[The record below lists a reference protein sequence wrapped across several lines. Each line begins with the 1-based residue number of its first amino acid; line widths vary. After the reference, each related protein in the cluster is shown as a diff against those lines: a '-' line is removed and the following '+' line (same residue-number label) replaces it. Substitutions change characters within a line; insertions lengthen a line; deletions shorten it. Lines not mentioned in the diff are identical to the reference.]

1 MEKDEGEEEIG
12 LKQENEENRREG
24 AKGRGRR
31 QEGGTRKW
39 SLGGVKWI
47 MKNILKRTWECR

>member
-1 MEKDEGEEEIG
+1 MEKEEGEEGIG

-24 AKGRGRR
+24 RR
-31 QEGGTRKW
+31 EEEGGTRKW